1 MLLRWLF
8 LLRRILVGVPAMNA
22 NDIKDG
28 WELTQEDRSRIAG
41 AAEPVAWL
49 FYDYQ
54 GRLAITPF
62 ATKPPEAF
70 QVYTHP
76 AEDMRSAPVDEVQAF
91 EAWLDATPSLKPY
104 GNLLLSAWQAR
115 ATLAAPSRSKR
126 LAKAGFTRRPTGKTV
141 GGLMR
146 ETAADKPDDGDD

>member
-1 MLLRWLF
+1 MKPLDDPKLLEEPAD
-8 LLRRILVGVPAMNA
+8 VPSPS
-22 NDIKDG
+22 
-28 WELTQEDRSRIAG
+28 DRVCSSCG
-41 AAEPVAWL
+41 ATMVYENGEPWDAPSFICTGCEHV
-49 FYDYQ
+49 
-54 GRLAITPF
+54 
-62 ATKPPEAF
+62 E
-70 QVYTHP
+70 P
-76 AEDMRSAPVDEVQAF
+76 ASGKAF